1 MTNYK
6 VVVLDMDDTLLN
18 SDNVISEET
27 ANYLTAIQDEGY
39 YVVLASG
46 RPTEGMIPTARDLKL
61 PEHHSYIIS
70 YNGSKTINM
79 TNEEVEVSKSIGK
92 QDFDEIVDYCRD
104 RGFFV
109 LTYHDGQIIY
119 DSEHEYMNIEAE
131 LTGLPM
137 KRVDDI
143 KAYIQGD
150 VPKVM
155 GVDYVA
161 NITEAR
167 IDLNGVFNDNV
178 DATTSKPFFL
188 EFMAKDVSKGNAI
201 KALCHKLGYSV
212 DQVIAFGDSMND
224 KSMFEVAGLAIAM
237 GNASDELKQYAD
249 EITLDLNENG
259 IPHAL
264 KKLL

>member
-79 TNEEVEVSKSIGK
+79 TNEEVEVS
-92 QDFDEIVDYCRD
+92 
-104 RGFFV
+104 
-109 LTYHDGQIIY
+109 
-119 DSEHEYMNIEAE
+119 
-131 LTGLPM
+131 
-137 KRVDDI
+137 
-143 KAYIQGD
+143 
-150 VPKVM
+150 
-155 GVDYVA
+155 
-161 NITEAR
+161 
-167 IDLNGVFNDNV
+167 DNV

-237 GNASDELKQYAD
+237 GNASDELKQYAN
-249 EITLDLNENG
+249 EVTLDHNENG